1 MHVQRPPPCG
11 KWFVMESE
19 AAVDALSDLEDT
31 FDELVSVEQAV
42 ARYEGLISLWSHRDA
57 VMHQWPPLIISASAA
72 IMALVFSQK
81 TSVQLHEITTPS
93 NWGSWDSFHISVGTG
108 GPLLI
113 SGLIVLPFLY
123 AILRAI
129 KIMDN
134 FAKQICRIEVEFL
147 NFPSDTTFERLNHPG
162 GWSSRKLILRV
173 MASVSFLQILLG
185 SLIAFGY
192 VYGGFFIIV
201 VFLMSTIYYR
211 SDRGSN

>member
-1 MHVQRPPPCG
+1 
-11 KWFVMESE
+11 MESE
-19 AAVDALSDLEDT
+19 AAVDALNDLEDT

-81 TSVQLHEITTPS
+81 TSSQLHEITTPA
-93 NWGSWDSFHISVGTG
+93 NWGSWEHFHISVGTG
-108 GPLLI
+108 GPLLV

-123 AILRAI
+123 GILRAI

-134 FAKQICRIEVEFL
+134 FAKQICRIEVKFL
-147 NFPSDTTFERLNHPG
+147 HFPSDTTFERLNHPG

-173 MASVSFLQILLG
+173 MASISFLQILFG

-192 VYGGFFIIV
+192 VYGSIFSTV
-201 VFLMSTIYYR
+201 VFSLGTLYYR
-211 SDRGSN
+211 SDRRSN